1 MHKAKACVIGCIDF
15 RFRGAT
21 DNFLKSQPWADS
33 YDLIS
38 VAGSSRDFIIPMK
51 PEHAEYAWL
60 QLELSIKLHEP
71 DLIVFMD
78 HQDCG
83 GYAQDGT
90 IPGGLELEDD
100 RLKHTE
106 MLEQL
111 KEKLLEKYPKL
122 LFRFFHINFD
132 GGVKELL
139 VE

>member
-38 VAGSSRDFIIPMK
+38 VAGSSRDFIKPMK
-51 PEHAEYAWL
+51 PEHGEYAWL

-71 DLIVFMD
+71 DLIVFVD

-90 IPGGLELEDD
+90 IAGGLGIEEDSKLHLEHF
-100 RLKHTE
+100 RI
-106 MLEQL
+106 L
-111 KEKLLEKYPKL
+111 KEKLLEKYPTKQFQFL
-122 LFRFFHINFD
+122 HASLD
-132 GGVKELL
+132 GGVKELS
-139 VE
+139 V

>member
-15 RFRGAT
+15 RFREVT

-38 VAGSSRDFIIPMK
+38 VAGSSRDFIKPMQDS
-51 PEHAEYAWL
+51 HGDYAWL

-71 DLIVFMD
+71 DLVVFVD

-90 IPGGLELEDD
+90 IPGGLQVDEDKE
-100 RLKHTE
+100 KHSK

-111 KEKLLEKYPKL
+111 KGRLLEKYPSKQ
-122 LFRFFHINFD
+122 FQFFHISLD
-132 GGVKELL
+132 GGVDVLGI
-139 VE
+139 

>member
-15 RFRGAT
+15 RFREVT

-38 VAGSSRDFIIPMK
+38 VAGSSRDFIKPMQDS
-51 PEHAEYAWL
+51 HGDYAWL

-71 DLIVFMD
+71 DLVVFVD

-90 IPGGLELEDD
+90 IPGGLGVDED
-100 RLKHTE
+100 RTKHSE

-111 KEKLLEKYPKL
+111 KLKLLEKYPKL
-122 LFRFFHINFD
+122 LCRFYHIDFD

-139 VE
+139 V